1 LKSIPL
7 SYAIR
12 TQRPDL
18 NLRLCALDISKD
30 TLEFAEA
37 GVYSLEGEEG
47 SLEESPGV
55 LDPGGHVAVMTSR
68 DQPSSIFER
77 MSSVEMEAIFERD
90 GRHVRDH
97 ASGMGLVGVCGS
109 SAMDPDE
116 AEFCLRNLAHL
127 VKGGGYLF
135 VSGVDLDVRS
145 KVARE
150 FGWRPVTELIQEI
163 NEGDPC
169 LCRDW
174 PLQYWGLEPF
184 AQGRDDW
191 KIWSA
196 SVFQMPE
203 HSLSEVSAGP
213 HNNGEFNR
221 KSAGHKSKW
230 FHIALLHRIS
240 DGTGQ

>member
-1 LKSIPL
+1 
-7 SYAIR
+7 
-12 TQRPDL
+12 
-18 NLRLCALDISKD
+18 
-30 TLEFAEA
+30 
-37 GVYSLEGEEG
+37 
-47 SLEESPGV
+47 
-55 LDPGGHVAVMTSR
+55 MTSR

-77 MSSVEMEAIFERD
+77 MSSVEMEAMFERD
-90 GRHVRDH
+90 GRHVRVRPRFRHGITWRLGD
-97 ASGMGLVGVCGS
+97 ANDPGLPGALGLQDIVVANRFLCH
-109 SAMDPDE
+109 MDPDE
-116 AEFCLRNLAHL
+116 VEFCLRNLARL
-127 VKGGGYLF
+127 VKGGWYLF

-150 FGWRPVTELIQEI
+150 FGWRPITELIQEI
-163 NEGDPC
+163 HEGDPS

-191 KIWSA
+191 KIWNA
-196 SVFQMPE
+196 SVFPMPE
-203 HSLSEVSAGP
+203 HSLLEVSAGP